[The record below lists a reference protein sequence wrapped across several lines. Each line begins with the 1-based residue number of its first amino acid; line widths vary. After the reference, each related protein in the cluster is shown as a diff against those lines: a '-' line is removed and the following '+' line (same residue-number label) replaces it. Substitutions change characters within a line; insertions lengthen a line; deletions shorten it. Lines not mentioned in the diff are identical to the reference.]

1 MADYREISQAYAQGA
16 IRAIILINSGALVAC
31 LSQIES
37 LLSLIAG
44 RTVGIALGIWVLG
57 VSLGAAAWIIGFFST
72 RFVDISERAS
82 GLAEAAKAIDTSD
95 RYLFLGLG
103 AVLLSLICFL
113 VGSLAL
119 CVSFIAM

>member
-1 MADYREISQAYAQGA
+1 MADYREISQTYAQGA

-57 VSLGAAAWIIGFFST
+57 VSLGAAAWIIGFSST

-82 GLAEAAKAIDTSD
+82 RPAEAAKAIDTSD
-95 RYLFLGLG
+95 RYLFLGLR
-103 AVLLSLICFL
+103 AVVLSLICFL
-113 VGSLAL
+113 AGSLAL